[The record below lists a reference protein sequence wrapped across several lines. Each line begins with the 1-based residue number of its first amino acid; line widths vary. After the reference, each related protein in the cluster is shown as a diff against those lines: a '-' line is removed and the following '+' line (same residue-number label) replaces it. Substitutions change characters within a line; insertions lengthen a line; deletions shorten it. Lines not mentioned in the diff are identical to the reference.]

1 MLESG
6 RWGSM
11 GPPKTLLLR
20 GAVLILSKRGGDARQ
35 EGNPGG
41 LESKSCKSSYKS
53 DGQLGIP
60 QVADFR
66 EPGIKANAS
75 GKIWDMVTCFSLVTL
90 LCNSSPML

>member
-20 GAVLILSKRGGDARQ
+20 GAALILSKRGGDARQ

-41 LESKSCKSSYKS
+41 LESKSCKSSCKDFS
-53 DGQLGIP
+53 QMASLAFLKLQTLGSLASKQM
-60 QVADFR
+60 QVGR
-66 EPGIKANAS
+66 S
-75 GKIWDMVTCFSLVTL
+75 GTWLPAF
-90 LCNSSPML
+90 P